1 MLLYFM
7 HFYSHNVSY
16 TEYFLC
22 LLAKKHF
29 LETSYTL
36 KFKVCDKITENV
48 RQVVKLDMI
57 WI

>member
-1 MLLYFM
+1 M